1 MGTDSVAPEVYR
13 LAVAEA
19 ERGNLVTR
27 VALPLALYDSLS
39 PADKAWLREA
49 LPFVEVSYGIDLTT
63 PRVYGKV
70 TP

>member
-1 MGTDSVAPEVYR
+1 MGVAPEVYR

-27 VALPLALYDSLS
+27 VVLPLALYDSLS
-39 PADKAWLREA
+39 AGDRAWLKEA
-49 LPFVEVSYGIDLTT
+49 LPSVEVSYGIDLTS